1 MLYIVGS
8 PIGNLGDIS
17 LRALE
22 VLRQVD
28 RIAAEDTRR
37 IRILLNHYEIE
48 KPLLSYHE
56 FNEAKRTAEIIQ
68 YLEQGESI
76 ALVSDAGMPSISD
89 PGFRLI
95 NRCQQN
101 QIPFTVIPGPSAV
114 TTALVGSGLPTD
126 RFYFGGFLPT
136 KSGQRERELRA
147 ALQRECSSIYFES
160 PYRLLKTLEAL
171 NGLEPTRQIC
181 VARELTKHFEEFRR
195 GTVSEVREHFAA
207 HTPRGEI
214 TLLIAP
220 VNQRERA
227 KTSENAGNGG
237 NERERS
243 VNERERA

>member
-8 PIGNLGDIS
+8 PIGNLSDIS

-22 VLRQVD
+22 VLRQVN

-37 IRILLNHYEIE
+37 VRILLNHYGIE

-56 FNEAKRTAEIIQ
+56 FNEAKRTAEIVQ

-95 NRCQQN
+95 TRCQQD

-126 RFYFGGFLPT
+126 RFYYGGFLPN

-147 ALQRECSSIYFES
+147 ALQRECSSVYFES

-171 NGLEPTRQIC
+171 NSLEPACQIC

-195 GTVSEVREHFAA
+195 GTVSEVRDHFAA
-207 HTPRGEI
+207 HTPKGEI
-214 TLLIAP
+214 TLIVTGDPKAAR
-220 VNQRERA
+220 NTASAESSA
-227 KTSENAGNGG
+227 NAGDKEEG
-237 NERERS
+237 EK
-243 VNERERA
+243 

>member
-1 MLYIVGS
+1 VLYIVGS
-8 PIGNLGDIS
+8 PIGNLSDIS

-22 VLRQVD
+22 VLRQVN

-48 KPLLSYHE
+48 KPLLSFHE
-56 FNEAKRTAEIIQ
+56 FNEAKRTAEIVQ

-89 PGFRLI
+89 PGLRLI
-95 NRCQQN
+95 TRCQQN

-114 TTALVGSGLPTD
+114 TTGLVGSGLPTD
-126 RFYFGGFLPT
+126 KFYFGGFLPS

-171 NGLEPTRQIC
+171 NTLEPACQIC

-195 GTVSEVREHFAA
+195 GTVSEIRDHYAA
-207 HTPRGEI
+207 HSPKGEI
-214 TLLIAP
+214 TLIIS
-220 VNQRERA
+220 N
-227 KTSENAGNGG
+227 
-237 NERERS
+237 NERQKLVGRASESAGSAQDRS
-243 VNERERA
+243 QEPESRS

>member
-1 MLYIVGS
+1 VLYIVGS
-8 PIGNLGDIS
+8 PIGNLSDIS

-22 VLRQVD
+22 VLRQVN

-37 IRILLNHYEIE
+37 VRILLNHYGIE

-56 FNEAKRTAEIIQ
+56 FNEAKRTAEIVQ

-95 NRCQQN
+95 TRCQQD

-126 RFYFGGFLPT
+126 RFYYGGFLPN

-147 ALQRECSSIYFES
+147 ALQRECSSVYFES

-171 NGLEPTRQIC
+171 NSLEPACQIC

-195 GTVSEVREHFAA
+195 GTVSEVRDHFAA
-207 HTPRGEI
+207 HTPKGEI
-214 TLLIAP
+214 TLIVTGDPKAAR
-220 VNQRERA
+220 NTASAESSA
-227 KTSENAGNGG
+227 NAGDKEEG
-237 NERERS
+237 EK
-243 VNERERA
+243 

>member
-1 MLYIVGS
+1 VLYIVGS
-8 PIGNLGDIS
+8 PIGNLSDIS

-22 VLRQVD
+22 VLRQVN

-37 IRILLNHYEIE
+37 VRILLNHYEIE

-56 FNEAKRTAEIIQ
+56 FNEAKRTAEIVQ

-95 NRCQQN
+95 SRCQQN

-114 TTALVGSGLPTD
+114 ITALVGSGLPTD
-126 RFYFGGFLPT
+126 RFYYGGFLPN

-147 ALQRECSSIYFES
+147 ALQREASSIYFES
-160 PYRLLKTLEAL
+160 PYRLLKTLETL
-171 NGLEPTRQIC
+171 NNLQPTCQIC

-195 GTVSEVREHFAA
+195 GTVSEIREHFVA
-207 HTPRGEI
+207 HIPKGEI
-214 TLLIAP
+214 TLVIAP
-220 VNQRERA
+220 GTDR
-227 KTSENAGNGG
+227 K
-237 NERERS
+237 EREKLATQDS
-243 VNERERA
+243 ETTEGDEQNTF

>member
-1 MLYIVGS
+1 VLYIVGS
-8 PIGNLGDIS
+8 PIGNLSDIS

-22 VLRQVD
+22 VLRQVN

-37 IRILLNHYEIE
+37 VRILLNRYEIE

-56 FNEAKRTAEIIQ
+56 FNEAKRTAELIQ

-95 NRCQQN
+95 TRCQQN

-114 TTALVGSGLPTD
+114 TTAVVGSGLPTD
-126 RFYFGGFLPT
+126 RFYFGGFLPV

-147 ALQRECSSIYFES
+147 ALQRDFTSVYFES
-160 PYRLLKTLEAL
+160 PYRLLKSLEVL
-171 NGLEPTRQIC
+171 FSLDPSCQVC

-195 GTVSEVREHFAA
+195 GPVSEVRDHFTA
-207 HTPRGEI
+207 HPPKGEI
-214 TLLIAP
+214 TLVVSATH
-220 VNQRERA
+220 R
-227 KTSENAGNGG
+227 NAGNAASAE
-237 NERERS
+237 NEPERS
-243 VNERERA
+243 PMV

>member
-8 PIGNLGDIS
+8 PIGNLSDIS

-22 VLRQVD
+22 VLRQVN
-28 RIAAEDTRR
+28 RIAAEDTRHV
-37 IRILLNHYEIE
+37 RILLNRYEIE
-48 KPLLSYHE
+48 KPLLSYHQ
-56 FNEAKRTAEIIQ
+56 FNEAKRTAELIQ

-76 ALVSDAGMPSISD
+76 ALITDAGMPSISD

-95 NRCQQN
+95 SRCQQN

-126 RFYFGGFLPT
+126 SFHFGGFLPV

-147 ALQRECSSIYFES
+147 ALQRESTSIYFES

-171 NGLEPTRQIC
+171 TNLAPSCQVC

-195 GTVSEVREHFAA
+195 GPVSEIRDHFAV
-207 HTPRGEI
+207 HTPKGEI
-214 TLLIAP
+214 TLVISSLG
-220 VNQRERA
+220 
-227 KTSENAGNGG
+227 TSENA
-237 NERERS
+237 
-243 VNERERA
+243 RERA

>member
-8 PIGNLGDIS
+8 PIGNLSDIS

-22 VLRQVD
+22 IFRQVN

-56 FNEAKRTAEIIQ
+56 FNEAKRAAEIVQ

-89 PGFRLI
+89 PGYRLI
-95 NRCQQN
+95 NRCQEN
-101 QIPFTVIPGPSAV
+101 KIPFTVIPGPSAV
-114 TTALVGSGLPTD
+114 ITALVGSGLPTD
-126 RFYFGGFLPT
+126 KFYFGGFLPV

-147 ALQRECSSIYFES
+147 ALERSYTSIYFES
-160 PYRLLKTLEAL
+160 PYRLLKSLDVLTTLDP
-171 NGLEPTRQIC
+171 GCRVC

-195 GTVSEVREHFAA
+195 GTAAEVREHFTA
-207 HTPRGEI
+207 HPPRGEI
-214 TLLIAP
+214 TMVISPSDTA
-220 VNQRERA
+220 A
-227 KTSENAGNGG
+227 
-237 NERERS
+237 NERERRQRAS
-243 VNERERA
+243 MENVTPDSDERTLP

>member
-1 MLYIVGS
+1 VLYIVGS
-8 PIGNLGDIS
+8 PIGNLDDIS

-22 VLRQVD
+22 VLRQVN

-37 IRILLNHYEIE
+37 VRILLNHYAIE

-56 FNEAKRTAEIIQ
+56 FNEAKRTAEIVQ

-101 QIPFTVIPGPSAV
+101 QLPFTVIPGPSAV

-126 RFYFGGFLPT
+126 RFYYGGFLPN

-147 ALQRECSSIYFES
+147 ALQREASSIYFES

-171 NGLEPTRQIC
+171 NTLEPTCEIC

-195 GTVSEVREHFAA
+195 GIVSEVREHFTA
-207 HTPRGEI
+207 HPPKGEI
-214 TLLIAP
+214 TLVIAP
-220 VNQRERA
+220 IDKKAREKSAARDFETTEEDA
-227 KTSENAGNGG
+227 QDTL
-237 NERERS
+237 
-243 VNERERA
+243 

>member
-8 PIGNLGDIS
+8 PIGNLSDIS

-22 VLRQVD
+22 VLRQVN

-37 IRILLNHYEIE
+37 VRILLNHYGIE

-56 FNEAKRTAEIIQ
+56 FNEAKRTAEIVQ

-126 RFYFGGFLPT
+126 RFYYGGFLPN

-147 ALQRECSSIYFES
+147 ALQREASSIYFES

-171 NGLEPTRQIC
+171 NSLEPTCQIC

-195 GTVSEVREHFAA
+195 GPVSEVREHFAA
-207 HTPRGEI
+207 HPPKGEI
-214 TLLIAP
+214 TLVIAP
-220 VNQRERA
+220 TDKKKREVLAARD
-227 KTSENAGNGG
+227 SETTEGD
-237 NERERS
+237 EQS
-243 VNERERA
+243 TL

>member
-8 PIGNLGDIS
+8 PIGNLSDIS

-22 VLRQVD
+22 VLRLVN

-56 FNEAKRTAEIIQ
+56 FNEARRAAEIVQ

-89 PGFRLI
+89 PGYRLI
-95 NRCQQN
+95 NRCQEN

-114 TTALVGSGLPTD
+114 ITALVGSGLPTD
-126 RFYFGGFLPT
+126 KFYYGGFLPV
-136 KSGQRERELRA
+136 KSGQRERELRT
-147 ALQRECSSIYFES
+147 ALQRQSTSVYFES
-160 PYRLLKTLEAL
+160 PYRLLKTLDAL
-171 NGLEPTRQIC
+171 TTLDPNCRVC

-195 GTVSEVREHFAA
+195 GTASEVREHFAA
-207 HTPRGEI
+207 HAPRGEI
-214 TLLIAP
+214 TLVIAGIERGRSE
-220 VNQRERA
+220 RERA
-227 KTSENAGNGG
+227 GTSENAENGG
-237 NERERS
+237 QDQNAEP
-243 VNERERA
+243 

>member
-8 PIGNLGDIS
+8 PIGNLSDIS

-22 VLRQVD
+22 VLRQVN

-37 IRILLNHYEIE
+37 IRILLNRYEIE

-56 FNEAKRTAEIIQ
+56 FNEAKRTAEIVQ

-89 PGFRLI
+89 PGYRLI
-95 NRCQQN
+95 NRCQEN

-126 RFYFGGFLPT
+126 KFYFGGFLPV

-147 ALQRECSSIYFES
+147 ALQRPCTSIYFES
-160 PYRLLKTLEAL
+160 PYRLLKSLDAL
-171 NGLEPTRQIC
+171 TSLDPGRRVC

-207 HTPRGEI
+207 HAPRGEI
-214 TLLIAP
+214 TLVIAG
-220 VNQRERA
+220 
-227 KTSENAGNGG
+227 S
-237 NERERS
+237 
-243 VNERERA
+243 ERERAGANENAESGGHGQNAEQ

>member
-1 MLYIVGS
+1 VLYIVGS
-8 PIGNLGDIS
+8 PIGNLRDIS

-22 VLRQVD
+22 VLRQVN

-56 FNEAKRTAEIIQ
+56 FNEARRAAEIVQ

-95 NRCQQN
+95 TRCQQN
-101 QIPFTVIPGPSAV
+101 QIPFTVIPGASAV

-126 RFYFGGFLPT
+126 RFYYGGFLPN

-171 NGLEPTRQIC
+171 NSLEPGCQIC

-207 HTPRGEI
+207 HTPKGEI
-214 TLLIAP
+214 TLIVAP
-220 VNQRERA
+220 ATGA
-227 KTSENAGNGG
+227 K
-237 NERERS
+237 EREKLLEPGS
-243 VNERERA
+243 EAADENSHGTF

>member
-1 MLYIVGS
+1 VLYIVGS
-8 PIGNLGDIS
+8 PIGNLTDIS

-22 VLRQVD
+22 VLRQVN

-37 IRILLNHYEIE
+37 VRILLNHYSIE

-56 FNEAKRTAEIIQ
+56 FNEAKRTTEIIE

-114 TTALVGSGLPTD
+114 TTALVGSGLPSD
-126 RFYFGGFLPT
+126 RFYYGGFLPN

-147 ALQRECSSIYFES
+147 ALQREASSIYFES

-171 NGLEPTRQIC
+171 NSLEPTCQIC

-195 GTVSEVREHFAA
+195 GTVSAVREHFAA
-207 HTPRGEI
+207 HPPKGEI
-214 TLLIAP
+214 TLVIAP
-220 VNQRERA
+220 IDRKTREKSARD
-227 KTSENAGNGG
+227 SETEA
-237 NERERS
+237 NEQD
-243 VNERERA
+243 AF